1 MTVVSDTPDVL
12 QRFKSGLDLVAK
24 ISRQVTR
31 TAGLSVSLEELE
43 SCGREGLLDAARRFD
58 ASRRVP
64 FRAYASYR
72 IRGAMIDGVRQMMPL
87 SRRMWQRLRSLE
99 AMDRLNASLTE
110 DVYGS
115 SPPRSPKAADEM
127 LADQLA
133 AMATAFAAGLLH
145 ERAPAGNGEVIS
157 RDDESPEALVL
168 RRELREAFE
177 RAIAVLPTEEATLIQ
192 RHYVHGERFDQVAV
206 SLGFSK
212 SWASRLHRRAI
223 ARLSKSLRELIS

>member
-1 MTVVSDTPDVL
+1 
-12 QRFKSGLDLVAK
+12 
-24 ISRQVTR
+24 
-31 TAGLSVSLEELE
+31 
-43 SCGREGLLDAARRFD
+43 
-58 ASRRVP
+58 
-64 FRAYASYR
+64 
-72 IRGAMIDGVRQMMPL
+72 
-87 SRRMWQRLRSLE
+87 
-99 AMDRLNASLTE
+99 
-110 DVYGS
+110 
-115 SPPRSPKAADEM
+115 M

-192 RHYVHGERFDQVAV
+192 RHYVHGERFDQVAA
-206 SLGFSK
+206 SLGLSK